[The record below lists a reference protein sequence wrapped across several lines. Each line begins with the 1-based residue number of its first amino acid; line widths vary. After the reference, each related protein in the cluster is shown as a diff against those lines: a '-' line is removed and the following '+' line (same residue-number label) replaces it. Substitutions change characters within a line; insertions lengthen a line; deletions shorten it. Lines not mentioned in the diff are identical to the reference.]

1 MNCLDNFFLKV
12 IFFSNLEIIY
22 NISNKI
28 YIMNLLSI
36 VVPCFN
42 EDESVE
48 IFLEEIQKTLKEY
61 NFEVIYVNDGSSDN
75 TLKYIKEL
83 ASKNSNVKY
92 ISFSRNFGKE
102 SAIFAGLKYASGD
115 YICLMDAD
123 LQHPPKLIPEM
134 LEAVLDEGYDV
145 AAARR
150 VSRKGEP
157 KIKSFFSHRF
167 YKVFNRI
174 SDIDMVEGAT
184 DYRIMTRQVV
194 DSVLNL
200 PEYNRFSKGLFQ
212 WVGFDTKWIEYENIE
227 RIAGESTWS
236 FWGLIKYSIEG
247 LVAFTTLPL
256 SVSTFLGMVF
266 SVIAFIYM
274 LFIIIRYLIYSEA
287 VPGYPT
293 LICSL
298 LLLGGI
304 QLLSI
309 GVLGKYL
316 EKTYFEAKNRPIF
329 IVKESNIDEE

>member
-1 MNCLDNFFLKV
+1 
-12 IFFSNLEIIY
+12 
-22 NISNKI
+22 
-28 YIMNLLSI
+28 MNLLSI

-48 IFLEEIQKTLKEY
+48 IFLEEIQKTLKDY

-167 YKVFNRI
+167 YKVFNKI

-329 IVKESNIDEE
+329 IVKESNIEEE

>member
-1 MNCLDNFFLKV
+1 
-12 IFFSNLEIIY
+12 
-22 NISNKI
+22 
-28 YIMNLLSI
+28 MNLLSI

-48 IFLEEIQKTLKEY
+48 IFLEEIQKTLKDY

-167 YKVFNRI
+167 YKVFNKI

-266 SVIAFIYM
+266 SIIAFIYM

>member
-42 EDESVE
+42 EDESVG

>member
-48 IFLEEIQKTLKEY
+48 IFLEEIQKTLKDY

>member
-42 EDESVE
+42 EDESVG

-329 IVKESNIDEE
+329 IVKESNIEEE

>member
-1 MNCLDNFFLKV
+1 MNCLDNFFLKA

-42 EDESVE
+42 EDESVG
-48 IFLEEIQKTLKEY
+48 IFLEEIQKTLKDY